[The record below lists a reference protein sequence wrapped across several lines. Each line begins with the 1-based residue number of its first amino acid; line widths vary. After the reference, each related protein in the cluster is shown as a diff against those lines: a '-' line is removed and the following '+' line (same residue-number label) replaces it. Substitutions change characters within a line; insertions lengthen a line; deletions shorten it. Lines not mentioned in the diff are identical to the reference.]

1 LRAGCAPVALSLG
14 LALGAA
20 PAFADVATER
30 RRGDTLSFA
39 LPAVVL
45 AVEVVR
51 GDGDGAW
58 QLTQTFA
65 LTTGGTEVL
74 KRITQVRR
82 PDGDD
87 QLSFPSGHAAR
98 AFSAA
103 AYVHRRHGLD
113 AAWPA
118 IVLATY
124 VGHTRVIADR
134 HRWAD
139 VAGAAALSYAVAHWR
154 VEPTGA
160 QLSVT
165 RRGDGWHVGL
175 AWPLR

>member
-1 LRAGCAPVALSLG
+1 LRAGFAPVALALG

-20 PAFADVATER
+20 EAIADVATER

-45 AVEVVR
+45 AVEAAR
-51 GDGDGAW
+51 GDGAGVW
-58 QLTQTFA
+58 QMTQTFA

-74 KRITQVRR
+74 KRLTSVRR
-82 PDGDD
+82 PDGSDE
-87 QLSFPSGHAAR
+87 LSFPSGHAAR

-113 AAWPA
+113 AAWPV

-139 VAGAAALSYAVAHWR
+139 IAGAAALSYAVAQWR
-154 VEPTGA
+154 VEPAGA
-160 QLSVT
+160 AVT
-165 RRGDGWHVGL
+165 IGRLGDGWQVGL
-175 AWPLR
+175 EWPLR